1 MNNQQDNCK
10 ALSQGRSW
18 RSSSLLSCL
27 EDEVY
32 RPPPSR
38 TQVETNKPP
47 SKFEHGGS
55 FNRRDN
61 YKDSKQKELIWIT
74 ITTAMKHFSI
84 PKSISFLDLECNFLD
99 RDDMPFQKS
108 IDNLMKGE
116 ERRAMNLANSASI
129 TIDCNESNESLEA
142 ANHQTPSVIES
153 SNVHHKMAQI
163 LLNDKDQW
171 QKLRVAMQ
179 EEQGLLHMGL
189 HYKMTDLISRIA
201 SETRRAQVAET
212 TQIESLN
219 YTSNAEC

>member
-10 ALSQGRSW
+10 ALSQERSW

-47 SKFEHGGS
+47 
-55 FNRRDN
+55 
-61 YKDSKQKELIWIT
+61 T
-74 ITTAMKHFSI
+74 MKHFSI